1 MILEEAKNLH
11 LEHIED
17 EIINAGAD
25 GVSAVR
31 DYMLGLLS
39 LLDGTETQSK
49 LTVKWDG
56 APAVICGINPKNNRF
71 FIGTKS
77 VFAQRSKAAYTP
89 TQIRSYYEGNLANK
103 LENAFIYLKRLGIKG
118 VLQGDLLFD
127 DDIKQTAGDVI
138 TFQPNTIVYRVEKGS
153 ELFEQINRARIG
165 IAFHTTYVGDNLAD
179 MDAQFGADVSGFKRS
194 ADVWVDDATIKNV
207 SGTVTMT
214 KEEQLNVR
222 LAIKQLNY
230 ETVDSA
236 VWQAM
241 KMNSEFINSFKLFI
255 NSQIKKG
262 VGVTKPN
269 TILNQFATFY
279 RAKKEKEMA
288 GLKMDKA
295 KQTRI
300 EQIRNQLNFLS
311 TYKDGLI
318 KMLTMY
324 NQTIKAKNIV
334 LNKLKNIQK
343 IGTFKRTD
351 KGLEVTDPE
360 GFVAINAQG
369 NAVKLV
375 DRLNFSRTNLTTQK
389 NWT

>member
-56 APAVICGINPKNNRF
+56 APAVICGINPKNKRF

-103 LENAFIYLKRLGIKG
+103 LENAFTYLKRLGIKG

-165 IAFHTTYVGDNLAD
+165 IAFHTTYVGDTLAD
-179 MDAQFGADVSGFKRS
+179 MDAQFGADISGFKKS

-207 SGTVTMT
+207 SGIVTMT
-214 KEEQLNVR
+214 KEEQLNVK
-222 LAIKQLNY
+222 LAIKQLNP
-230 ETVDSA
+230 ETVDGA

-241 KMNSEFINSFKLFI
+241 KMNSEFINAFKLFI

-262 VGVTKPN
+262 VGITKPN
-269 TILNQFATFY
+269 TIINQFATFY
-279 RAKKEKEMA
+279 RSRKEKELA
-288 GLKMDKA
+288 NLKMDKA

-300 EQIRNQLNFLS
+300 EQIRNQLNFLK
-311 TYKDGLI
+311 TYKDGLT

>member
-17 EIINAGAD
+17 EIINVGAD

-89 TQIRSYYEGNLANK
+89 TQIRQYYEGNLGNK

-153 ELFEQINRARIG
+153 ELFEQINRARLG
-165 IAFHTTYVGDNLAD
+165 IAFHTTYVGDTLAD
-179 MDAQFGADVSGFKRS
+179 MDAQFGADISGFRKS

-214 KEEQLNVR
+214 KEEQLNVK
-222 LAIKQLNY
+222 LAIKQLNP
-230 ETVDSA
+230 ESVDGA

-269 TILNQFATFY
+269 TIINQFATFY
-279 RAKKEKEMA
+279 RNKKEKEMA

-300 EQIRNQLNFLS
+300 EQIRNQLNFLK
-311 TYKDGLI
+311 TYKDGLT
-318 KMLTMY
+318 KMLAMY
-324 NQTIKAKNIV
+324 NQTIKAKNII

-343 IGTFKRTD
+343 IGTFNRTD

-389 NWT
+389 NWK

>member
-1 MILEEAKNLH
+1 MRLDEAKNLH

-17 EIINAGAD
+17 EIINAGAE

-39 LLDGTETQSK
+39 LLDGAETQSK

-56 APAVICGINPKNNRF
+56 APAIICGINPKNKRF

-89 TQIRSYYEGNLANK
+89 TQIRQYYEGNLGNK

-153 ELFEQINRARIG
+153 ELFEQVNRARIG
-165 IAFHTTYVGDNLAD
+165 IAFHTTYVGDTLAD
-179 MDAQFGADVSGFKRS
+179 MDAQFGADISGFRKS

-214 KEEQLNVR
+214 KEEQLSVR

-230 ETVDSA
+230 ESVDGA
-236 VWQAM
+236 VWQAL
-241 KMNSEFINSFKLFI
+241 KMNNEFINSFKLFI

-262 VGVTKPN
+262 VAVTKPN
-269 TILNQFATFY
+269 TIIDQFATFY
-279 RAKKEKEMA
+279 RNRKEKEMA
-288 GLKMDKA
+288 NLKMDKA
-295 KQTRI
+295 KQIRI
-300 EQIRNQLNFLS
+300 EQIRNQLNFLK
-311 TYKDGLI
+311 TYKDGLT
-318 KMLTMY
+318 KMLSMY

-360 GFVAINAQG
+360 GFVAINSQG

>member
-1 MILEEAKNLH
+1 
-11 LEHIED
+11 
-17 EIINAGAD
+17 
-25 GVSAVR
+25 
-31 DYMLGLLS
+31 
-39 LLDGTETQSK
+39 
-49 LTVKWDG
+49 
-56 APAVICGINPKNNRF
+56 
-71 FIGTKS
+71 

-153 ELFEQINRARIG
+153 ELFEQINRARLG
-165 IAFHTTYVGDNLAD
+165 IAFHTTYVGDTLAD
-179 MDAQFGADVSGFKRS
+179 MDAQFGADISGFRKS

-214 KEEQLNVR
+214 KEEQLNVK
-222 LAIKQLNY
+222 LAIKQLNP
-230 ETVDSA
+230 ESVDGA

-269 TILNQFATFY
+269 TIINQFATFY
-279 RAKKEKEMA
+279 RNKKEKEMA

-300 EQIRNQLNFLS
+300 EQIRNQLNFLK
-311 TYKDGLI
+311 TYKDGLT
-318 KMLTMY
+318 KMLAMY
-324 NQTIKAKNIV
+324 NQTIKAKNII

-343 IGTFKRTD
+343 IGTFNRTD

-389 NWT
+389 NWK

>member
-1 MILEEAKNLH
+1 
-11 LEHIED
+11 
-17 EIINAGAD
+17 
-25 GVSAVR
+25 
-31 DYMLGLLS
+31 
-39 LLDGTETQSK
+39 
-49 LTVKWDG
+49 
-56 APAVICGINPKNNRF
+56 
-71 FIGTKS
+71 
-77 VFAQRSKAAYTP
+77 
-89 TQIRSYYEGNLANK
+89 
-103 LENAFIYLKRLGIKG
+103 
-118 VLQGDLLFD
+118 
-127 DDIKQTAGDVI
+127 
-138 TFQPNTIVYRVEKGS
+138 VYRVEKGS
-153 ELFEQINRARIG
+153 ELFEMINRARIG
-165 IAFHTTYVGDNLAD
+165 IAFHTTYVGETLAD
-179 MDAQFGADVSGFKRS
+179 MDAQFGADISGFKKS
-194 ADVWVDDATIKNV
+194 SDVWVDDATIKNV

-222 LAIKQLNY
+222 LAIKQLNPQS
-230 ETVDSA
+230 VDNS

-241 KMNSEFINSFKLFI
+241 QTNSEFINSFKLFI

-262 VGVTKPN
+262 VGITKPN
-269 TILNQFATFY
+269 TIIDQFATFY
-279 RAKKEKEMA
+279 RSRKEKELA
-288 GLKMDKA
+288 NLKMDKA

-300 EQIRNQLNFLS
+300 EQIKNQLNFLK
-311 TYKDGLI
+311 TYKAGLM

-351 KGLEVTDPE
+351 NGLLVTDPE

>member
-1 MILEEAKNLH
+1 MILDEAKNLH

-39 LLDGTETQSK
+39 LLDGAETQSK

-56 APAVICGINPKNNRF
+56 APAVICGINPKNKRF

-153 ELFEQINRARIG
+153 ELFEMINRARIG
-165 IAFHTTYVGDNLAD
+165 IAFHTTYVGDTLAD
-179 MDAQFGADVSGFKRS
+179 MDAQFGADITGFKKS

-207 SGTVTMT
+207 SGTVTLT
-214 KEEQLNVR
+214 KEEQLNVK

-230 ETVDSA
+230 ESVDPA

-241 KMNSEFINSFKLFI
+241 KINSEFISAFKLFI

-262 VGVTKPN
+262 VGITKPN
-269 TILNQFATFY
+269 TIINQFATFY
-279 RAKKEKEMA
+279 RNKKEKELA
-288 GLKMDKA
+288 NLKMDKA

-300 EQIRNQLNFLS
+300 EQIRNQLNFLN
-311 TYKDGLI
+311 TYKDGLT

-324 NQTIKAKNIV
+324 NQTIKAKNII

>member
-1 MILEEAKNLH
+1 MRLDEAKNLH

-17 EIINAGAD
+17 EIINAGAE
-25 GVSAVR
+25 GVSAVK

-56 APAVICGINPKNNRF
+56 APAVICGINPKNKRF

-89 TQIRSYYEGNLANK
+89 TQIRQYYEGNLGNK

-153 ELFEQINRARIG
+153 ELFEQITRARIG

-179 MDAQFGADVSGFKRS
+179 MDAQFGADISGLKKS

-222 LAIKQLNY
+222 LAIKQLNP
-230 ETVDSA
+230 ETVDGA

-262 VGVTKPN
+262 VGLTKPN
-269 TILNQFATFY
+269 TIINQFATFY
-279 RAKKEKEMA
+279 RNRKEKEMA
-288 GLKMDKA
+288 GLKMDRA

-300 EQIRNQLNFLS
+300 EQIKNQFNFLN
-311 TYKDGLI
+311 TYKDGLT
-318 KMLTMY
+318 KMLAMY
-324 NQTIKAKNIV
+324 NQTIKAKNII

-343 IGTFKRTD
+343 IGTFNRTD

-389 NWT
+389 NWK

>member
-1 MILEEAKNLH
+1 MRLDEAKNLH

-56 APAVICGINPKNNRF
+56 APAVICGINPKNKRF

-89 TQIRSYYEGNLANK
+89 TQIRQYYEGNLGNK

-153 ELFEQINRARIG
+153 ELFEQINRARLG
-165 IAFHTTYVGDNLAD
+165 IAFHTTYVGDTLAD
-179 MDAQFGADVSGFKRS
+179 MDAQFGADISGFRKS

-214 KEEQLNVR
+214 KEEQLNVK
-222 LAIKQLNY
+222 LAIKQLNP
-230 ETVDSA
+230 ESVDGA

-269 TILNQFATFY
+269 TIINQFATFY
-279 RAKKEKEMA
+279 RNKKEKEMA

-300 EQIRNQLNFLS
+300 
-311 TYKDGLI
+311 
-318 KMLTMY
+318 
-324 NQTIKAKNIV
+324 
-334 LNKLKNIQK
+334 
-343 IGTFKRTD
+343 
-351 KGLEVTDPE
+351 
-360 GFVAINAQG
+360 
-369 NAVKLV
+369 
-375 DRLNFSRTNLTTQK
+375 
-389 NWT
+389 

>member
-1 MILEEAKNLH
+1 
-11 LEHIED
+11 
-17 EIINAGAD
+17 
-25 GVSAVR
+25 
-31 DYMLGLLS
+31 
-39 LLDGTETQSK
+39 
-49 LTVKWDG
+49 
-56 APAVICGINPKNNRF
+56 
-71 FIGTKS
+71 
-77 VFAQRSKAAYTP
+77 
-89 TQIRSYYEGNLANK
+89 
-103 LENAFIYLKRLGIKG
+103 

>member
-39 LLDGTETQSK
+39 LLDGAETQSK

-89 TQIRSYYEGNLANK
+89 TQIRQYYEGNLGNK

-127 DDIKQTAGDVI
+127 DDIKQTDGDVI

-153 ELFEQINRARIG
+153 ELFEQINRARLG

-269 TILNQFATFY
+269 TIINQFATFY
-279 RAKKEKEMA
+279 RNKKEKEMA

-300 EQIRNQLNFLS
+300 DQIRNQLNFLK
-311 TYKDGLI
+311 TYKDGLT
-318 KMLTMY
+318 KMLAMY
-324 NQTIKAKNIV
+324 NQTIKAKNII

-343 IGTFKRTD
+343 IGTFNRTD

-389 NWT
+389 NWK